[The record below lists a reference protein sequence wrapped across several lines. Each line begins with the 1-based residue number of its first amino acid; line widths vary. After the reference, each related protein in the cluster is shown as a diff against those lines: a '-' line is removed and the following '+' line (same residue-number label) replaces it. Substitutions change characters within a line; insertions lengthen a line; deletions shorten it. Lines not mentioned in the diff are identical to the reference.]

1 METIS
6 LQMFI
11 KGLTSDINRLEAFK
25 KNRTKKEEVEKRL
38 ANAFLLLSEIVGDR
52 VSLAREAVL
61 TGFSILPTS
70 GMLEKI
76 KEFAKVSGLDK
87 LAEENKDE
95 VDVEEVVKFSR
106 SRPIHNLQA
115 HNTECKSA
123 ESLLSSLDS
132 RLNLQEIFENFT
144 GKLGA
149 EKYGK
154 AERKLRSKETKKKK
168 FRNLE
173 GLLSIQVGK
182 GLGGYNCT

>member
-1 METIS
+1 M
-6 LQMFI
+6 QMFI
-11 KGLTSDINRLEAFK
+11 KGLTSDINRLETFK

-95 VDVEEVVKFSR
+95 VDVEEVIKFSR
-106 SRPIHNLQA
+106 SRPIYNLQA
-115 HNTECKSA
+115 TREAHNTDKSA

-173 GLLSIQVGK
+173 GLLSIQVGF
-182 GLGGYNCT
+182 NCT

>member
-1 METIS
+1 M
-6 LQMFI
+6 QMFI
-11 KGLTSDINRLEAFK
+11 KGLTSDINRLETFK

-95 VDVEEVVKFSR
+95 VDVEEVIKFSR
-106 SRPIHNLQA
+106 SRPIYNLQATHEA
-115 HNTECKSA
+115 HNTEYKSA

-173 GLLSIQVGK
+173 GLLSIQVGF
-182 GLGGYNCT
+182 NCT

>member
-1 METIS
+1 M
-6 LQMFI
+6 QMFI
-11 KGLTSDINRLEAFK
+11 KGLTSDINRLETFK

-95 VDVEEVVKFSR
+95 VDVEEVIKFSR

-115 HNTECKSA
+115 AREAHNTDKSA

-144 GKLGA
+144 GKLVA

-173 GLLSIQVGK
+173 GLLSIQVGF
-182 GLGGYNCT
+182 NCT